1 MDKVKYVQAE
11 YMDALMRAIVDRSL
25 VDTLITEEEKERIK
39 NKNTETAFELFPSLR
54 DWETAV

>member
-1 MDKVKYVQAE
+1 MDKIKYAQAE
-11 YMDALMRAIVDRSL
+11 YMDALMKAIVDRSL

-54 DWETAV
+54 DWEAAV